1 LLASPRNLNP
11 TQRKFLW
18 VMRASWIAKV
28 VALGGLLIALVLL
41 GVL

>member
-11 TQRKFLW
+11 TQRKFLR
-18 VMRASWIAKV
+18 VMRLTWLAKV
-28 VALGGLLIALVLL
+28 IAVLALVVVIVVV